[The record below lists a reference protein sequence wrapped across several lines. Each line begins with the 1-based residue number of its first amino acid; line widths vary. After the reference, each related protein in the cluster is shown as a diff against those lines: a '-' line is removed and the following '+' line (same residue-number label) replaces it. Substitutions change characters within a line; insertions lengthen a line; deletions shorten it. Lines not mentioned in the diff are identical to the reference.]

1 MSLLETRNVSL
12 ALPKGYAAIPISTDQ
27 GRASLRIC
35 VLAKSDADPAG
46 GHLVLLRDRIDT
58 KVYLGCVVDASGQV
72 HEWLELWVQNNEG
85 LSNSPA
91 AYRQSL
97 SNSILD
103 YRWIQ
108 QCRGFLALGAE
119 QIVRTGWE
127 SRHPLPTFLHLSSIS
142 PVHPIEKNSKSPLTL
157 CTDDGLLRQKGLP
170 AYTGSLH
177 RYLYVSTVGA
187 DSPFVP
193 ITKGAPATECTSPLA
208 QVCDN
213 TDSLIPFNQGAGFV
227 MARKHLPINL
237 ESFVD
242 IISGAPW
249 GGLKHGKSELNLGIQ
264 IDSLKSNQTV
274 LVDDGRLFLESQGKS
289 GRLLETFYLKLR
301 LLADIIASVRL
312 LVSEL
317 QKPLLNI
324 SDTSFQVRLGQPG
337 RGLPFLWTAKTELC
351 EPGDTVSLA
360 AENTGV
366 RYYLSASAGE
376 ASVYRPMNA
385 SVPAKGRVSV
395 RIRQISTSADE
406 ITTVEG
412 TLSTQERIEFF
423 YHDLVWLRVNHGSGS
438 THLYTHLEEDSAM
451 APGEWRFRTVPHK
464 ISSSDLA
471 NLKRTEGIPIHET
484 PFEVIPL
491 LSSPCDLYA
500 LGVLATRILLVN
512 NSTTLPLA
520 LDAVLSLARHLASTY
535 DVSKRLSVRVE
546 EIFRADK
553 RWIALLGP
561 HQLLFDKIT
570 PDEALGF
577 FPLKLW
583 WSALAMIVRMFPGAG
598 PDSVCKG
605 YGDAPQGGLHKVF
618 DQTSAELENLMIKTR
633 SLIVPD
639 WRANREIAGIIHKYL
654 EKYTDQ

>member
-1 MSLLETRNVSL
+1 VPPSETRN
-12 ALPKGYAAIPISTDQ
+12 AFATLPQGYAAIPIGKDQ
-27 GRASLRIC
+27 GAAWLKIC
-35 VLAKSDADPAG
+35 ALVKLQADPVG

-58 KVYLGCVVDASGQV
+58 KIYLGGVVDASGQV
-72 HEWLELWVQNNEG
+72 HEWLELWVQDTEN
-85 LSNSPA
+85 LSNSPS

-97 SNSILD
+97 SNSVLD
-103 YRWIQ
+103 NRWIQ
-108 QCRGFLALGAE
+108 QCRGFLALGAD
-119 QIVRTGWE
+119 QVLMTGWE
-127 SRHPLPTFLHLSSIS
+127 SKHPLPTFLDLSSLS
-142 PVHPIEKNSKSPLTL
+142 PVHPIEKNSKSALTL

-170 AYTGSLH
+170 AYAGSLH
-177 RYLYVSTVGA
+177 RYLYVSTIGA

-193 ITKGAPATECTSPLA
+193 ITKGTPENEFTRPPA
-208 QVCDN
+208 QVFDN
-213 TDSLIPFNQGAGFV
+213 TDSIIPFNPGAGFV
-227 MARKHLPINL
+227 MARKHLPISL

-264 IDSLKSNQTV
+264 IDSLKSDQTV

-289 GRLLETFYLKLR
+289 GRLVETFHLKLR
-301 LLADIIASVRL
+301 LLADIAASVKL
-312 LVSEL
+312 LVSKL

-337 RGLPFLWTAKTELC
+337 RGLPFLWTAKAELC
-351 EPGDTVSLA
+351 EPGDTISLV

-376 ASVYRPMNA
+376 ASVYRPMNV
-385 SVPAKGRVSV
+385 SVPTKGRVSV
-395 RIRQISTSADE
+395 RIRQISTTTDE
-406 ITTVEG
+406 ITTVDG

-423 YHDLVWLRVNHGSGS
+423 YHDLVWLRLNHGSS
-438 THLYTHLEEDSAM
+438 TTNLYAHLEKDSAM

-464 ISSSDLA
+464 ISGSDLA
-471 NLKRTEGIPIHET
+471 NLKRTEGIPIHQT

-520 LDAVLSLARHLASTY
+520 LDAVLSLARHLESTY
-535 DVSKRLSVRVE
+535 DASKKLGVRVE
-546 EIFRADK
+546 QTFRADK
-553 RWIALLGP
+553 RWIATLGP

-570 PDEALGF
+570 PDEALGL

-583 WSALAMIVRMFPGAG
+583 WSALAIIVRMFPGAG

-618 DQTSAELENLMIKTR
+618 DQTITELENLMIKTR

-639 WRANREIAGIIHKYL
+639 WRVDREIAGVIRKYL
-654 EKYTDQ
+654 EKYTGQ

>member
-1 MSLLETRNVSL
+1 MARRE
-12 ALPKGYAAIPISTDQ
+12 
-27 GRASLRIC
+27 
-35 VLAKSDADPAG
+35 ADPVG

-58 KVYLGCVVDASGQV
+58 KVYLGCVLDVSGQV
-72 HEWLELWVQNNEG
+72 HEWIELWVQNNEG

-108 QCRGFLALGAE
+108 QCRGFLALGAD

-127 SRHPLPTFLHLSSIS
+127 SKHPLPTFLDLSSLS

-170 AYTGSLH
+170 AYTSSLH
-177 RYLYVSTVGA
+177 RYLYISTIGA
-187 DSPFVP
+187 DSLFVP
-193 ITKGAPATECTSPLA
+193 VTKGAPENECTSSLA
-208 QVCDN
+208 QVCNN
-213 TDSLIPFNQGAGFV
+213 TDSIILFNEGAGFV
-227 MARKHLPINL
+227 MARKHLPTSL

-242 IISGAPW
+242 IISGVPW
-249 GGLKHGKSELNLGIQ
+249 GGLKHGKSELNLGKQ
-264 IDSLKSNQTV
+264 IDSLKSDQTV

-337 RGLPFLWTAKTELC
+337 RGLPYLWTAKAELC
-351 EPGDTVSLA
+351 EPGDTITLI

-376 ASVYRPMNA
+376 ASVYRPMNV
-385 SVPAKGRVSV
+385 SLPAKGRVSV
-395 RIRQISTSADE
+395 RIRQISTTTDE
-406 ITTVEG
+406 ITTVDG

-423 YHDLVWLRVNHGSGS
+423 YHDLLWLRLNHGSG
-438 THLYTHLEEDSAM
+438 TVNLYAHLEKDSAM

-464 ISSSDLA
+464 ISGSDLA
-471 NLKRTEGIPIHET
+471 NLKRTEGIPMHET

-500 LGVLATRILLVN
+500 LGVLATRIILVN

-520 LDAVLSLARHLASTY
+520 LDAVLSLARHLASTHEE
-535 DVSKRLSVRVE
+535 SKRLSVRVE
-546 EIFRADK
+546 ETFQADN
-553 RWIALLGP
+553 RWIAPLGP
-561 HQLLFDKIT
+561 QQLLFDKIT
-570 PDEALGF
+570 PDEALGL

-583 WSALAMIVRMFPGAG
+583 WSALAIIVRMFPGAG
-598 PDSVCKG
+598 PDSVCKE

-633 SLIVPD
+633 TLIVPD
-639 WRANREIAGIIHKYL
+639 WRASWEIAGVIRKYL
-654 EKYTDQ
+654 ERYTDQ